1 MIYNVEKLKLL
12 IGFMIQFYDQLAEKL
27 ADKKLTLPEIFAL
40 IPWLNDLRIQ
50 LKEIPEVVE
59 AFKKMTPAE
68 RSQVIEW
75 FNATFNIPNGRVEE
89 LIEKIFAILI
99 HLGPVISILD
109 DPNRLSKSSTS
120 LEEKGAA

>member
-1 MIYNVEKLKLL
+1 
-12 IGFMIQFYDQLAEKL
+12 MIQFYDQLAEKL